1 MSNYDF
7 IMEIKQQIWIIGS
20 HKILNINVLIQ
31 VACIKDLKMSTGDTI
46 HNLKGKEDKL
56 QKIIIWKWDLEI
68 SKLAL
73 GFKK

>member
-31 VACIKDLKMSTGDTI
+31 VACIKDLKMSTGDTM

>member
-7 IMEIKQQIWIIGS
+7 IMESKQQIWIIGS

-56 QKIIIWKWDLEI
+56 
-68 SKLAL
+68 
-73 GFKK
+73 

>member
-31 VACIKDLKMSTGDTI
+31 VACIKDLKMSTEDTI